1 MALETFAFWA
11 MLPRRRPVAASGS
24 SAAVSGKRR
33 HPFAFNGQD
42 GQAPALY
49 VSKTF
54 GGFDQLFSESLSGIE
69 MSLTGPL
76 TRFSN
81 VTELFF
87 RTAANG
93 SARVDD
99 LMVET
104 AAVPLPAAGWLM
116 RPGLGGLV
124 AARRRKV

>member
-1 MALETFAFWA
+1 MALETLHLWA
-11 MLPRRRPVAASGS
+11 MLPRQRPVAASGS

-33 HPFAFNGQD
+33 HAFGFNGQD
-42 GQAPALY
+42 GQAQAPY

-54 GGFDQLFSESLSGIE
+54 GGFDQLFSENLNGID

-87 RTAANG
+87 RAADNG

-99 LMVET
+99 RMLKT
-104 AAVPLPAAGWLM
+104 AAVPLPAAGWRMLL
-116 RPGLGGLV
+116 GLGVLV
-124 AARRRKV
+124 AARHRKV